1 MQAHNLFKSLISLLA
16 YICVDLMIFIF
27 SQLFKFVTNCQRYYQ
42 RRVVFPQEWFNVLKK
57 FFRAFFQ
64 KTGRVNKNSVF
75 TDAFFQEFHLNFL
88 LICHGSHLYNS
99 CHVIIFL
106 FSVALL
112 SSFGRSCSSSVS
124 ESIPQQF
131 VGIFFISK
139 CTVFSRSSNFSKRI
153 SSS

>member
-1 MQAHNLFKSLISLLA
+1 MQAYNLFKSLISPLA

-27 SQLFKFVTNCQRYYQ
+27 SQLFKFVTNCQKYYQ
-42 RRVVFPQEWFNVLKK
+42 RRIVFPQEWFNVLKK

-64 KTGRVNKNSVF
+64 KTGRINKNSVL
-75 TDAFFQEFHLNFL
+75 TDAFFQKFHLNFL
-88 LICHGSHLYNS
+88 LICHDPLLYNS

-112 SSFGRSCSSSVS
+112 SSVS

-139 CTVFSRSSNFSKRI
+139 CTVFSRPSNFSKII